1 MCKVVPVTFSIFQK
15 PLLNVPGEVES
26 QASGA
31 YSFWPTEATK
41 CLIATYSLYED
52 ELESNSFRK
61 KDVWQKIMMKMHDAG
76 FKYSVTKIESK
87 WRNLVKSHKQ
97 IIDNKKKTDGKRR
110 NFQYFEEINDI
121 LSKRHDINPT
131 SVCGLRLK
139 LNSLSEKERDEE
151 TLDDTSTDNGSTNLS
166 QTVSAKKRRE
176 NRRKLENS
184 TQQQTL
190 DLLKR
195 MEEQRRIEYEER
207 ERKQEE
213 RAERRDR
220 LLQKLIDKL

>member
-1 MCKVVPVTFSIFQK
+1 M
-15 PLLNVPGEVES
+15 LNVPGEVES

-61 KDVWQKIMMKMHDAG
+61 KDVWQKIMMKMHDEG

-97 IIDNKKKTDGKRR
+97 IIDNKKKTGGKRK

-131 SVCGLRLK
+131 SVCGSGLK
-139 LNSLSEKERDEE
+139 LNSLSEKERDE

-190 DLLKR
+190 DLLKC